1 MSAESTA
8 RVSLRAPLT
17 GVMVPIEDVPD
28 PVFARKM
35 VGDGFS
41 VDPLEGRLTSPVPGE
56 VMKIIS
62 MKSDLPEVILEE
74 NFT

>member
-1 MSAESTA
+1 MKSDATPPLLKGSAVVSAESTA

-28 PVFARKM
+28 PVFARRM

-41 VDPLEGRLTSPVPGE
+41 VDPLEGRLTPATP
-56 VMKIIS
+56 
-62 MKSDLPEVILEE
+62 
-74 NFT
+74 